1 MGLVKDN
8 GDHLVHQPRA
18 FRSESQASTVLTCF
32 ALQSAKELQHHIEET
47 HSEQITNVSLC
58 LCTCEKS
65 DQLNYPPPSIS
76 DNLRLRLTGKNVL
89 LRATEEYCCNF
100 FSRVKKISGFKNKLR
115 AKNTNKTVILTPL
128 PSNARNAIVAV
139 TRLISLVQYSRDDRC
154 SEGKPVRGKK
164 AGITP
169 SMERNK
175 AAGELALWRDW
186 LAFRLRSDE
195 SELAARALPLHPYRF
210 NSVARRHVCFPPV
223 FAEAA
228 VHLELCLLPPKR
240 NRDFSSEL
248 RPHDNSKACLGVSRV
263 CEPRDVGPCMN
274 CLRQRTPPPPCFLA
288 KLMLDGVCLKAGW
301 DFFRPTHWR
310 TSVIGGQLV
319 AVSCATKKPEQKKL
333 LVN

>member
-175 AAGELALWRDW
+175 AAGELAL
-186 LAFRLRSDE
+186 L
-195 SELAARALPLHPYRF
+195 
-210 NSVARRHVCFPPV
+210 
-223 FAEAA
+223 
-228 VHLELCLLPPKR
+228 
-240 NRDFSSEL
+240 
-248 RPHDNSKACLGVSRV
+248 
-263 CEPRDVGPCMN
+263 
-274 CLRQRTPPPPCFLA
+274 T
-288 KLMLDGVCLKAGW
+288 
-301 DFFRPTHWR
+301 
-310 TSVIGGQLV
+310 
-319 AVSCATKKPEQKKL
+319 
-333 LVN
+333 